1 MQIYLGDI
9 PLDYSGIKLGNIN
22 ITDVDQRNLAAEY
35 ANNFINA
42 TGITNPTQ
50 QLAILNLC
58 DALLTTGIWY
68 KMYAVYP
75 FIGGTATTH
84 KYNLI
89 NPADTNAAFRLN
101 FSAGWTHNS
110 NGVTGNGTST
120 WANTFFNPT
129 TSGAAP
135 FANAASLGVYCRNNT
150 AVGYDISSYDIG
162 TNQIGLI
169 SRYSNNFFYAGIPI
183 NGASTIA
190 TSTSLGLSV
199 AVRDSAFTGQGYK
212 NTTQVINAS
221 YGMPANVTNP
231 LYLGNTTSQDA
242 ASNRNYAFAFIGNAL
257 TAADVTNYYNLI
269 QAYETEL
276 GRQV

>member
-22 ITDVDQRNLAAEY
+22 ITDVDQRNLAGEY

-42 TGITNPTQ
+42 AGITNPTQ

-58 DALLTTGIWY
+58 DALLTTGLWE

-89 NPADTNAAFRLN
+89 NPADTNAAFRLS
-101 FSAGWTHNS
+101 FVGGWTHNS
-110 NGVTGNGTST
+110 NGVTGNGTNT
-120 WANTFFNPT
+120 YANTFFNPT
-129 TSGAAP
+129 TSGAIS
-135 FANAASLGVYCRNNT
+135 FSNAASLGVYCRNNT
-150 AVGYDISSYDIG
+150 NVGYDLSSFDIG

-169 SRYSNNFFYAGIPI
+169 SRYTNNQFYAGIPI
-183 NGASTIA
+183 NAASTIA
-190 TSTSLGLSV
+190 TSTSLGLAV

-221 YGMPANVTNP
+221 YGLPTNVTNT
-231 LYLGNTTSQDA
+231 LYLGNTTDQA
-242 ASNRNYAFAFIGNAL
+242 APSNRNYAFAFIGAAL
-257 TAADVTNYYNLI
+257 SQADVTNYYNLI